1 MNRRRIAAAAIAVC
15 ALATVSAQQAQNDGQ
30 TFKFRTGVALM
41 NVTVTVTDRNGHFVS
56 GLRKEDFRVYE
67 DDQPQ
72 PITHF
77 DKERV
82 PVSLGIVL
90 DTSSSMAGE
99 KMAAA
104 RAALRRFLFELL
116 GKDDEVFLYQFDS
129 TPELVVGWTTDRRRV
144 GDELARLQP
153 NGGTAL
159 YDAVAEAIPLA
170 QAGRHKKKAL
180 VIISDGNDTSSH
192 TDIEAVKQ
200 LIRETEVL
208 VYAIGIDTQ
217 ITTHQDAPLP
227 RWPGRIRISMFDQR
241 PIPLPFPVPGR
252 PKTPPRQPDPRDP
265 RGPSTLPPRFPT
277 PLPPPANPPPST
289 SSRHRGSDRV
299 NAMALREITDD
310 SGGRTEIIQGARD
323 LDPAT
328 AGIAAELNQQYYIGY
343 PATGV
348 KDGRWHAIRVEVR
361 NPNYI
366 VRARRGFVATP

>member
-1 MNRRRIAAAAIAVC
+1 MNPPRGIAAAALAVC
-15 ALATVSAQQAQNDGQ
+15 ALAPVSAQQAQNDGQ

-41 NVTVTVTDRNGHFVS
+41 NVTATVTDRNGHFVS

-67 DDQPQ
+67 DDKPQ

-77 DKERV
+77 DRERV

-90 DTSSSMAGE
+90 DTSASMAGE

-116 GKDDEVFLYQFDS
+116 DSDDEVFLYRFDS

-192 TDIEAVKQ
+192 IATGTRVDKHGTVSHF
-200 LIRETEVL
+200 EVL
-208 VYAIGIDTQ
+208 
-217 ITTHQDAPLP
+217 
-227 RWPGRIRISMFDQR
+227 
-241 PIPLPFPVPGR
+241 
-252 PKTPPRQPDPRDP
+252 
-265 RGPSTLPPRFPT
+265 
-277 PLPPPANPPPST
+277 
-289 SSRHRGSDRV
+289 HRGAAYRLYERDVQDVR
-299 NAMALREITDD
+299 LHLQEHECEIVGQFYF
-310 SGGRTEIIQGARD
+310 SRLA
-323 LDPAT
+323 
-328 AGIAAELNQQYYIGY
+328 
-343 PATGV
+343 
-348 KDGRWHAIRVEVR
+348 
-361 NPNYI
+361 
-366 VRARRGFVATP
+366 